1 MTDFSFLT
9 ITTLALGDSVNP
21 CEMAILTMI
30 LISILI
36 HNPEKRRKVLYA
48 GLAFTSALFLGYL
61 IYGLI
66 IIQLFHS
73 FSGFIGNYS
82 IYVFR
87 GLAILTMILGA
98 LNIKDFFMYQP
109 GGLATEMPLWM
120 RPYAKEL
127 TKKITSVSGAFVI
140 GVLLTIFLI
149 PCTGGPLVVASGLL
163 SKLSFFNAIP
173 WLLWY
178 NFIFVLP
185 MIAITLLI
193 FFAFTTVENVS
204 SWKERNIKYLHL
216 IAGILLFIVGTM
228 LLMGWL

>member
-1 MTDFSFLT
+1 MTDFSFVT
-9 ITTLALGDSVNP
+9 ISALALGDSVNP

-36 HNPEKRRKVLYA
+36 HNPENRKKVLYA
-48 GLAFTSALFLGYL
+48 GLAFTSALFFGYL

-73 FSGFIGNYS
+73 FSTIAGSYS

-120 RPYAKEL
+120 RPYSKEL
-127 TKKITSVSGAFVI
+127 IKKITSVSGAFVI

-149 PCTGGPLVVASGLL
+149 PCTGGPFVVASGLL
-163 SKLSFFNAIP
+163 SKLSLIKSIP

-185 MIAITLLI
+185 MIIITLLI

-204 SWKERNIKYLHL
+204 NWKERNIKYLHL
-216 IAGILLFIVGTM
+216 IAGILLFVVG
-228 LLMGWL
+228 LLLIMGWI